1 MGFISVMLGLAWP
14 LGHEGGGGGGRYWRC
29 GGDICGG
36 WIGGPLGACYCVWG
50 GWVGLWGF
58 AVVLVGAMGLCWPGG
73 GALRAGA
80 HVGCVQSREFGV
92 RPPHLPNFIL
102 LVRFSDTLLVVSIL
116 GSFDNFLLHMQN
128 YTLEFYTCLRKQ

>member
-1 MGFISVMLGLAWP
+1 M
-14 LGHEGGGGGGRYWRC
+14 
-29 GGDICGG
+29 
-36 WIGGPLGACYCVWG
+36 
-50 GWVGLWGF
+50 
-58 AVVLVGAMGLCWPGG
+58 GAMGLCWPGG

-80 HVGCVQSREFGV
+80 HVGCVQSPEFGV
-92 RPPHLPNFIL
+92 RPPRLPNFIL